1 PEKAS
6 GVWGPAVA
14 EGTARRGASLG
25 PLDVIARAPL
35 ALGDDVAHLRDLGR
49 PQLALYIG
57 GMGARGRNFYNDLAR
72 RLGYEAEAKAI
83 QDHFLAGRRAE
94 AAAAVPAS
102 LIDEIS
108 LVGPPARIKDRLQA
122 WQQLAADS
130 WVGTLV
136 LPG

>member
-72 RLGYEAEAKAI
+72 RLGYEAGAQAI
-83 QDHFLAGRRAE
+83 PDAHLDALKAE
-94 AAAAVPAS
+94 AEVLVPAELVERTS
-102 LIDEIS
+102 LI
-108 LVGPPARIKDRLQA
+108 GPESYVAERIAAYREAGVTTLNVTP
-122 WQQLAADS
+122 LA
-130 WVGTLV
+130 
-136 LPG
+136 P